1 MTIPKLPF
9 SFAAFVRNPIHG
21 LLFIMITYF
30 VYNELYRVKD
40 DCSELRKIVAA
51 QEKRIAKL
59 EGDKDNLTTALLVK
73 NGIIDE
79 IRKNTDSLVRERVGN
94 EAKKIVKK

>member
-1 MTIPKLPF
+1 MQLPIIKLPD
-9 SFAAFVRNPIHG
+9 VVKYPLHV
-21 LLFIMITYF
+21 LLYILLCYF
-30 VYNELYRVKD
+30 VYKEFTQQEGCL
-40 DCSELRKIVAA
+40 ELRKIVAA
-51 QEKRIAKL
+51 QEKRITKL